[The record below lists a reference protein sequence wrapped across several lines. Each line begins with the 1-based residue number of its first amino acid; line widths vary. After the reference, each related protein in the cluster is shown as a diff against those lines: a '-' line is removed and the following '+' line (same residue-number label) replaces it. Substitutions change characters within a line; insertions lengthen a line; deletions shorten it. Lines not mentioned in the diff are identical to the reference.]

1 MAPNEQFAPI
11 KVPQSK
17 SSVPS
22 SQVITQSV
30 QSMNYKKRRTTVN
43 ERLQKKDTEKPDT
56 VANILKFSE
65 KLAPWETT
73 KVQMKRKK
81 ERLKKEE
88 VEAWTETL
96 QQAK

>member
-1 MAPNEQFAPI
+1 M
-11 KVPQSK
+11 
-17 SSVPS
+17 PS

-43 ERLQKKDTEKPDT
+43 ERLQKNNTEKPDS

-73 KVQMKRKK
+73 KVQMKKK
-81 ERLKKEE
+81 KDKLKKEE

-96 QQAK
+96 

>member
-73 KVQMKRKK
+73 KVQMKKRK

>member
-1 MAPNEQFAPI
+1 
-11 KVPQSK
+11 
-17 SSVPS
+17 
-22 SQVITQSV
+22 
-30 QSMNYKKRRTTVN
+30 MNYKKRRTTVN

>member
-73 KVQMKRKK
+73 KVQMKKKK